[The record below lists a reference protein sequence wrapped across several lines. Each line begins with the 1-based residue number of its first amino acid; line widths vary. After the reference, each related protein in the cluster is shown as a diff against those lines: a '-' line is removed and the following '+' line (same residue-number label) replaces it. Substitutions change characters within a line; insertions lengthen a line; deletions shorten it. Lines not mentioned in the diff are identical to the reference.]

1 MIEILLTRAD
11 EILCAQVG
19 LQRSE
24 YSKLN
29 GHSHSYITPNNGN
42 YFKDILIASESAAAE
57 LAVARSLGIANFK
70 HTVNTF
76 KDEPDIDW
84 NGLPIEVKRTSWIDG
99 HLIVTPGDRDIDIA
113 VLVLGDCPKFRVF
126 GWIPMVIAKKPR
138 FKHSKM
144 DAWWISQI
152 NLQPIET
159 LKRSSYAPIQ
169 I

>member
-1 MIEILLTRAD
+1 VIEILLTRED

-19 LQRSE
+19 LQRVE
-24 YSKLN
+24 YSKMR
-29 GHSHSYITPNNGN
+29 GMEHSYITPNNGN
-42 YFKDILIASESAAAE
+42 YFRDVLIASESAAAE
-57 LAVARSLGIANFK
+57 MAVARSLGIMDFK
-70 HTVNTF
+70 PTANTF
-76 KDEPDIDW
+76 KAMADVAE
-84 NGLPIEVKRTSWIDG
+84 NIEVKWTSWTDG
-99 HLIVTPGDRDIDIA
+99 HLIVHPKDRDSDIA
-113 VLVLGDCPKFRVF
+113 VLVVGDCPKFKVI

>member
-1 MIEILLTRAD
+1 MIDILLTRAD

-19 LQRSE
+19 LQRVE
-24 YSKLN
+24 YSKIN

-57 LAVARSLGIANFK
+57 MAVARSLGIANF
-70 HTVNTF
+70 TPTANTF
-76 KDEPDIDW
+76 KSMADVGE
-84 NGLPIEVKRTSWIDG
+84 NIEVKWTSWIDG
-99 HLIVTPGDRDIDIA
+99 HLIVTPKDRDTDIA
-113 VLVLGDCPKFRVF
+113 VLVVGDCPKFKVI

-159 LKRSSYAPIQ
+159 LKRSNYANVRF
-169 I
+169 

>member
-1 MIEILLTRAD
+1 MIEIHLTQAD
-11 EILCAQVG
+11 EILSAQVG
-19 LQRSE
+19 LQRVE
-24 YSKLN
+24 YSKIN

-57 LAVARSLGIANFK
+57 MAVARSLGIMDFK
-70 HTVNTF
+70 PTANTF
-76 KDEPDIDW
+76 KGMADVAE
-84 NGLPIEVKRTSWIDG
+84 NIEVKWTSWTDG
-99 HLIVTPGDRDIDIA
+99 HLIVHPKDRDTDIA
-113 VLVLGDCPKFRVF
+113 VLVVGDCPKFKVI

-159 LKRSSYAPIQ
+159 LKRSNYAHIQ

>member
-19 LQRSE
+19 LERVE
-24 YSKLN
+24 YSKVR
-29 GHSHSYITPNNGN
+29 GYEHSYITPNNGN
-42 YFKDILIASESAAAE
+42 YFKDVLISSESAAAE
-57 LAVARSLGIANFK
+57 MAVARSLGIMDFK
-70 HTVNTF
+70 PTANTF
-76 KDEPDIDW
+76 KSMADVAE
-84 NGLPIEVKRTSWIDG
+84 NIEVKWTSWTDG
-99 HLIVTPGDRDIDIA
+99 HLIVTPKDRDTDIA
-113 VLVLGDCPKFRVF
+113 VLVVGDCPKFKVI

-159 LKRSSYAPIQ
+159 LKRSNYAHVRF
-169 I
+169 

>member
-1 MIEILLTRAD
+1 MIEINLTQAD
-11 EILCAQVG
+11 EILSAQVG
-19 LQRSE
+19 LQRVE
-24 YSKLN
+24 YSKIN

-42 YFKDILIASESAAAE
+42 YFKDIMIASSSIAAE
-57 LAVARSLGIANFK
+57 IAVAKSLGIMNFK
-70 HTVNTF
+70 PTANTF
-76 KDEPDIDW
+76 KSMADVAE
-84 NGLPIEVKRTSWIDG
+84 NIEVKWTSWTDG
-99 HLIVTPGDRDIDIA
+99 HLIVTPKDRDSDIA
-113 VLVLGDCPKFRVF
+113 VLVVGDCPKFKVI

-159 LKRSSYAPIQ
+159 LKRSNYAHIQ

>member
-1 MIEILLTRAD
+1 VIDILLTRAD

-19 LQRSE
+19 LQRVE
-24 YSKLN
+24 YSKIN

-57 LAVARSLGIANFK
+57 MAVARSLGIANF
-70 HTVNTF
+70 TPTANTF
-76 KDEPDIDW
+76 KSMADVGE
-84 NGLPIEVKRTSWIDG
+84 NIEVKWTSWTDG
-99 HLIVTPGDRDIDIA
+99 HLIVTPKDRDTDIA
-113 VLVLGDCPKFRVF
+113 VLVVGDCPKFKVI

-159 LKRSSYAPIQ
+159 LKRSNYANVRF
-169 I
+169 